1 MDGVLTLA
9 LESPLPKPFNSE
21 DASVLAA
28 VPLSSEVV
36 TGQVARQ

>member
-1 MDGVLTLA
+1 MDEVLTLA
-9 LESPLPKPFNSE
+9 LESPLPKPYSSE

-28 VPLSSEVV
+28 VPPSEVL